1 MTRGQR
7 VGDVSGSG
15 GWWTGQWLDVPD
27 SSDTAWLMAATAV
40 PTMDKVSRLIT
51 NIAASFGF
59 IAATLLTGLKQPL
72 FYTRDSVYARVESG
86 FESDMLE

>member
-1 MTRGQR
+1 MLVTKA
-7 VGDVSGSG
+7 
-15 GWWTGQWLDVPD
+15 TLDVPG

-40 PTMDKVSRLIT
+40 PTMDNVSRLIT

-59 IAATLLTGLKQPL
+59 IAATLLTGLKHPL
-72 FYTRDSVYARVESG
+72 FYTRDSVYARVESS